1 MTNSLD
7 TRPNRPETETNRR
20 RPFDLS
26 ATQLV
31 ASGLA
36 ATTATFAASYLGVA
50 GTVVGAALASVVTGI
65 ATAIYSQSLRRTRAR
80 VREVVPVVRIT
91 PRGRT
96 VAIQPS
102 GGQPPTDD
110 QQRAPTPDELSR
122 LHGAAPTGSPD
133 HSRRA
138 DSLPW
143 RRVALASIAVFV
155 AVLAVVTG
163 VEIVA
168 GRPLSD
174 VVRGDSGRGTSF
186 FGDDHAPASTPA
198 PTPGTVTQTV
208 TPSVTVV
215 TPTVTQT
222 APAVTQTQTPT
233 VTQIPTPTP
242 TTSSSAPAAETSA
255 PSAAPTSP

>member
-7 TRPNRPETETNRR
+7 TRPDRPETEATRR

-26 ATQLV
+26 ATQLI

-80 VREVVPVVRIT
+80 VREVVPVARLT
-91 PRGRT
+91 PRGRI
-96 VAIQPS
+96 VPIEPA
-102 GGQPPTDD
+102 GGAAPTDD
-110 QQRAPTPDELSR
+110 QQRAPTHDELSR
-122 LHGAAPTGSPD
+122 RIAAGSTGSRDNSRLPD
-133 HSRRA
+133 SRA
-138 DSLPW
+138 W

-186 FGDDHAPASTPA
+186 FGDDQAPASTPTPSP
-198 PTPGTVTQTV
+198 PTITRTV

-222 APAVTQTQTPT
+222 APTVTQTQTPT
-233 VTQIPTPTP
+233 VTQTPTATP
-242 TTSSSAPAAETSA
+242 STSPSGPAADIPA